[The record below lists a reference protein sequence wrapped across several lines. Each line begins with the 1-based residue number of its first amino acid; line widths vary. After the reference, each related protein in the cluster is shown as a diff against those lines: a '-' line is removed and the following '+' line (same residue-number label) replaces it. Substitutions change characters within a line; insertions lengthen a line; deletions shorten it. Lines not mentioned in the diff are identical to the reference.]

1 MKEKGGEVCIN
12 RFSVNPSSL
21 THCDAVGGAGP
32 APRQMPRPSNA
43 DAEGKPVPAAWRAKI
58 FYTHPPSAKAPRRI
72 TIRISIH
79 APIRGRLDLLT
90 AWPSL
95 TKFQSTPPYGGDFQ
109 TGQLEFLKFFHLF
122 PRKAVSRFSNSR
134 FQMLVLSVRFPL
146 ALAGLWKLPNCRS
159 V

>member
-12 RFSVNPSSL
+12 RFSVKPSSM
-21 THCDAVGGAGP
+21 THCDAVGP

-79 APIRGRLDLLT
+79 APIRGRPYCSKIGAMVWL
-90 AWPSL
+90 
-95 TKFQSTPPYGGDFQ
+95 FQSTPPYGGATSD
-109 TGQLEFLKFFHLF
+109 G
-122 PRKAVSRFSNSR
+122 PA
-134 FQMLVLSVRFPL
+134 
-146 ALAGLWKLPNCRS
+146 
-159 V
+159 